1 MDMPVSNVI
10 RSTGKPGK
18 IHITLSASGLSSGTF
33 DIEAEQ
39 SASDNSVIAEP
50 VLQDEGRMTMAK
62 MILNPGRVDDVP
74 REIKPAFDEFK
85 MGESDKRGYV
95 KAIREYIKKNN
106 PSVDTTSIEFKTLA
120 DLLANQLSN
129 SGGRMIADDYNFSV
143 DHYNNCRL
151 ISGYVNSTKLP
162 QPFKDGLKK
171 FYSESIIKKGSDKNA
186 DQEMNWLNWIPS
198 GGTVVIVQNVKPA
211 PGVKG
216 IVYTITPD
224 LEQIISVVY
233 PQFANF
239 SKEARERALVF
250 ISKANPYISIS
261 SDADKT
267 KVTYTAEK
275 GKPILIP
282 LLKFISE

>member
-1 MDMPVSNVI
+1 
-10 RSTGKPGK
+10 
-18 IHITLSASGLSSGTF
+18 
-33 DIEAEQ
+33 
-39 SASDNSVIAEP
+39 
-50 VLQDEGRMTMAK
+50 MTMAK
-62 MILNPGRVDDVP
+62 MILNPVRDDEVP
-74 REIKPAFDEFK
+74 REINPAFEEFK
-85 MGESDKRGYV
+85 MGDSDKPGYE
-95 KAIREYIKKNN
+95 KAIRDYIKMNN
-106 PSVDTTSIEFKTLA
+106 PSVDTTSLEFRILA

-129 SGGRMIADDYNFSV
+129 SGGHMISNDYNFSV

-151 ISGYVNSTKLP
+151 ISGYINSTKLP

-186 DQEMNWLNWIPS
+186 GEEMNWLNWIPS
-198 GGTVVIVQNVKPA
+198 GGTVVIVQDEKPA

-216 IVYTITPD
+216 ITYTSNPE

-250 ISKANPYISIS
+250 ISKANPYIHVNSYGEQL
-261 SDADKT
+261 
-267 KVTYTAEK
+267 KVSYTAEK